1 MTTGDDWARRQ
12 RALVTAHGSRA
23 AGVERRPAK
32 IRWWTAATGARRVD
46 LAGALARLWSG
57 RGSGTEP
64 VFVALY
70 EVADPIGTRPFL
82 VVRVAPDS
90 FAEAAGRAV
99 VTLVGGAAPDGTLLI
114 ETRLG
119 PVVPVEPPAAP
130 GDAAP
135 TWSEVDAGP

>member
-1 MTTGDDWARRQ
+1 MTSGADWVREQ
-12 RALVTAHGSRA
+12 RALMAAHGSRA
-23 AGVERRPAK
+23 AGVERRRVK
-32 IRWWTAATGARRVD
+32 IRWWTASTGARRVD
-46 LAGALARLWSG
+46 LAGALSRLWSG
-57 RGSGTEP
+57 RGSDTEP

-70 EVADPIGTRPFL
+70 QVADAIGTRPFL
-82 VVRVAPDS
+82 VVRVAPGS

-99 VTLVGGAAPDGTLLI
+99 VTLVGGAEPEGALLI

-130 GDAAP
+130 GGAAP